1 VRTPSAS
8 PGRPPTDRDR
18 ILTPLPPGPGYV
30 EASVIGALQGVAEL
44 FPVSSLGHSVLVP
57 ALIGGRWS
65 RDLSVRSSESPYL
78 AFIVL
83 LHVATAL
90 ALLLFFRK
98 DWVRIIGGFVTSVR
112 DRRIETPDQRLAWLL
127 ILGTI
132 PVGIFG
138 LIFEHQLRVHAG
150 TPRAASAFLI
160 VNGVVLLLAERL
172 RRRASDAEVAIADAH
187 AADVALASDRRLA
200 RLPWRDGAIIGA
212 AQIGGLFPGMSRSG
226 VTIAGGLVRGL
237 SHEDA
242 SRFAFLLATPVILA
256 AGVLKIGDLT
266 SPTLNPHG
274 HFYGPFVVGAVLS
287 FVGAY
292 LSVRF
297 LVKYFQTRTLT
308 PFAIYCLLAGIACTI
323 RFA

>member
-1 VRTPSAS
+1 M
-8 PGRPPTDRDR
+8 
-18 ILTPLPPGPGYV
+18 
-30 EASVIGALQGVAEL
+30 QGVAEL
-44 FPVSSLGHSVLVP
+44 FPVSSLGHSVILP

-78 AFIVL
+78 AFVVL

-98 DWVRIIGGFVTSVR
+98 DWVRIIRGFVTSIR
-112 DRRIETPDQRLAWLL
+112 DRTIESPDQRLAWLL
-127 ILGTI
+127 VIGTV
-132 PVGIFG
+132 PVGVFG
-138 LIFEHQLRVHAG
+138 LLFEHQLRVHAG

-160 VNGVVLLLAERL
+160 LNGLVLLLAERL
-172 RRRASDAEVAIADAH
+172 RRKASDAETAAADAH
-187 AADVALASDRRLA
+187 SADVALASDQRLA
-200 RLPWRDGAIIGA
+200 RLPWRDGVIVGA

-226 VTIAGGLVRGL
+226 VTIGGGLLRGL

-256 AGVLKIGDLT
+256 AGVLKISDLT
-266 SPTLNPHG
+266 DPKLNPHG
-274 HFYGPFVVGAVLS
+274 HFNGPFIVGAVLS
-287 FVGAY
+287 FIGAY

-308 PFAIYCLLAGIACTI
+308 PFAIYCIVAGLACTI

>member
-1 VRTPSAS
+1 M
-8 PGRPPTDRDR
+8 
-18 ILTPLPPGPGYV
+18 
-30 EASVIGALQGVAEL
+30 AEL

-65 RDLSVRSSESPYL
+65 KDLSVRSSESPYL

-98 DWVRIIGGFVTSVR
+98 DWVRIIRGFLTSVR
-112 DRRIETPDQRLAWLL
+112 DRRIETSDQRLAWLL

-172 RRRASDAEVAIADAH
+172 RRRAADLEAAADDAVRAAAH
-187 AADVALASDRRLA
+187 DADVALASDRRLS
-200 RLPWRDGAIIGA
+200 RLPWRDGVIIGA

-226 VTIAGGLVRGL
+226 VTIGGGLVRGL

-287 FVGAY
+287 FIGAY
-292 LSVRF
+292 ISVRF
-297 LVKYFQTRTLT
+297 LVRYFQTRTLT

-323 RFA
+323 RFAV